1 MSRSDFEEGRK
12 MKPLTILKDE
22 KKLDL
27 NNSGRVLLARLIPI
41 HEIKLQ
47 KEFQE
52 LFPLIP
58 GNVEKITQRIMEGGY
73 DNSQPVHIWHIN
85 EKNILI
91 DGHHRREG
99 ALRAGLHEI
108 PCYLHDF
115 TSLENALEYAIS
127 LQTERRNL
135 SDAELIK
142 ALKIVDSLKTRGRGA
157 AGDGKSAAR
166 SAEILGISTS
176 RVEKTRMVEKY
187 GSDEIKKQIESGEL
201 TLNKAYQLVRET
213 MGKNSG
219 SVKEKKPSKEALRI
233 IKEIESFLDAD
244 NLDGLRGYVRKQ
256 LSFLSQEIG
265 ERDLG

>member
-1 MSRSDFEEGRK
+1 

-27 NNSGRVLLARLIPI
+27 NNSGRVLLARLIPVT
-41 HEIKLQ
+41 EIKLQ

-58 GNVEKITQRIMEGGY
+58 GNVEKISQRIMEGGY
-73 DNSQPVHIWHIN
+73 DNSQPVHIWNCNGKH
-85 EKNILI
+85 ILI

-108 PCYLHDF
+108 PCFLHEFSSIED
-115 TSLENALEYAIS
+115 ALEYAIS

-135 SDAELIK
+135 SDAELMK
-142 ALKIVDSLKTRGRGA
+142 ALKVVDSLKTRGRGA

-166 SAEILGISTS
+166 SAEVLGISTS

-213 MGKNSG
+213 MTETGGKNS
-219 SVKEKKPSKEALRI
+219 KEKKPSKEVVQI
-233 IKEIESFLDAD
+233 ITTVQSFLASGDIE
-244 NLDGLRGYVRKQ
+244 GLSAYVK
-256 LSFLSQEIG
+256 EYG
-265 ERDLG
+265 V

>member
-1 MSRSDFEEGRK
+1 

-27 NNSGRVLLARLIPI
+27 NNSGRVLLARLIPLT
-41 HEIKLQ
+41 EIKLQ

-73 DNSQPVHIWHIN
+73 DNSQPVHIWNFNGKHV
-85 EKNILI
+85 LI

-108 PCYLHDF
+108 PCFLHEFSTIDD
-115 TSLENALEYAIS
+115 ALEYAIS

-135 SDAELIK
+135 SDAELMR
-142 ALKIVDSLKTRGRGA
+142 ALKVVDSLKTRGRGA
-157 AGDGKSAAR
+157 TGDGKSAAR
-166 SAEILGISTS
+166 SAEVLGISTS

-187 GSDEIKKQIESGEL
+187 ATDEIKKQIESGEL
-201 TLNKAYQLVRET
+201 TLNKAYHLVRET
-213 MGKNSG
+213 ITESTGRKS
-219 SVKEKKPSKEALRI
+219 KDKKPSKEVIQI
-233 IKEIESFLDAD
+233 ITTIQSFLTSGDIE
-244 NLDGLRGYVRKQ
+244 GLSSYVK
-256 LSFLSQEIG
+256 EYGI
-265 ERDLG
+265 